1 MTRWIPLVALA
12 LAFPGAA
19 AADDRPDRIVLNDA
33 GFLASHPDLKWR
45 REGQA
50 ALLDERR
57 SEAFTYFKRA
67 ARYADKASQAMMAEM
82 LWTGTGVP
90 MDRPLAYAWMDIA
103 AERAYVPFVAKR
115 EQYWNALDEAG
126 QARAIEIGR
135 PLFKEYRDAVTQR
148 RLERKLEDAKRHV
161 TGSRV
166 GFVGRLTIVIP
177 GPGGVPIDIDGERF
191 YDDTYWEPDQ
201 YWAWQDS
208 IWNEPNIGTVNVE
221 PLEVV
226 RNGDHR

>member
-1 MTRWIPLVALA
+1 MRLSAPLLAVVFALA
-12 LAFPGAA
+12 GPAIAGP
-19 AADDRPDRIVLNDA
+19 DDGPDRLVLNDA
-33 GFLASHPDLKWR
+33 GFLASHPDLRGR

-50 ALLDERR
+50 AFEAQRYAD
-57 SEAFTYFKRA
+57 AFTHFREA
-67 ARYADKASQAMMAEM
+67 ARYADKASQAMLAEM

-90 MDRPLAYAWMDIA
+90 VDRPLAYAWMDIA

-115 EQYWNALDEAG
+115 EQYWNALDEAE
-126 QARAIEIGR
+126 RAKALDVGR
-135 PLFKEYRDAVTQR
+135 PLFDEFRDAVAQD
-148 RLERKLEDAKRHV
+148 RLERKLKKAKRHIA
-161 TGSRV
+161 GSRT
-166 GFVGRLTIVIP
+166 GFVGFLRVVIP

-208 IWNEPNIGTVNVE
+208 IFKDPKGTVTVE

-226 RNGDHR
+226 RDD